1 MFLASGVEFPFKGG
15 RTKMINRRIFK
26 GVALA
31 ALLALGAGAT
41 AQAQVTL
48 RSTDIH
54 PDGYPTVEAVKFM
67 GKLLDE
73 RSKGKL
79 KINVF
84 HSAQLGQEKDTIE
97 QTRFGVIDMNRIN
110 MAPFNNLIPATN
122 IPSLPFIF
130 RSVAHM
136 RTVMDG
142 PIGDSILAE
151 FEKHG
156 LVGLAFYDSGSRSFY
171 NSKQPINT
179 PADMKG
185 MGIRVQQSDMFI
197 SLVSALGANAT
208 PMNFGE
214 VYSGLQTK
222 LIDGA
227 ENNWPSYESTKHYE
241 VAKFYSMTEHSL
253 SPEVLVMSKKSFDKL
268 SKEDQALVKAA
279 AKDSVAKMRE
289 LWDAREKA
297 SEAKVKAGGAV
308 VNAVEKQPFI
318 DAMKPVYAKF
328 VTDQAMK
335 DLVAK
340 IQATK

>member
-1 MFLASGVEFPFKGG
+1 MTYTRRTFYALA
-15 RTKMINRRIFK
+15 
-26 GVALA
+26 GVAMLA
-31 ALLALGAGAT
+31 AYALP
-41 AQAQVTL
+41 AQAQSVTL

-54 PDGYPTVEAVKFM
+54 PDGYPTIEAVNFM
-67 GKLLDE
+67 SQQLEKSTGG
-73 RSKGKL
+73 RI

-122 IPSLPFIF
+122 VPSLPFIF
-130 RSVAHM
+130 RSVDHM
-136 RTVMDG
+136 RKVMDG
-142 PIGDSILAE
+142 PIGDALLKE
-151 FEKHG
+151 FEKHD

-171 NSKQPINT
+171 NSKRAINT

-185 MGIRVQQSDMFI
+185 LKIRVQQSDMFV

-214 VYSGLQTK
+214 VYSGLQTGV
-222 LIDGA
+222 IDGA
-227 ENNWPSYESTKHYE
+227 ENNWPSYESTKHFE
-241 VAKFYSMTEHSL
+241 VSKFYSQTEHSL

-268 SKEDQALVKAA
+268 PAADQALVRAA
-279 AKDSVAKMRE
+279 AKESVAKMRE

-308 VNAVEKQPFI
+308 VNSVEKQPFI
-318 DAMKPVYAKF
+318 DAMKPVYDKF
-328 VTDQAMK
+328 VTDAKLKEM
-335 DLVAK
+335 VAA
-340 IQATK
+340 IQAVK

>member
-1 MFLASGVEFPFKGG
+1 MLTKRTFSALA
-15 RTKMINRRIFK
+15 
-26 GVALA
+26 GVAMLA
-31 ALLALGAGAT
+31 AFALP
-41 AQAQVTL
+41 AQAQTVTL

-54 PDGYPTVEAVKFM
+54 PDGYPTIEAVKFM
-67 GKLLDE
+67 GQQLEKSTGG
-73 RSKGKL
+73 RI
-79 KINVF
+79 KIQVF

-122 IPSLPFIF
+122 VPSLPFIF
-130 RSVAHM
+130 RSVDHM
-136 RTVMDG
+136 RKVMDG
-142 PIGDSILAE
+142 PIGDALLKE
-151 FEKHG
+151 FEKHD

-171 NSKQPINT
+171 NSKRPIKT

-185 MGIRVQQSDMFI
+185 LKIRVQQSDMFV

-214 VYSGLQTK
+214 VYSGLQTGV
-222 LIDGA
+222 IDGA
-227 ENNWPSYESTKHYE
+227 ENNWPSYESTKHFE
-241 VAKFYSMTEHSL
+241 VSKFYSQTEHSL

-268 SKEDQALVKAA
+268 SPADQAAVRAA
-279 AKDSVAKMRE
+279 ARESVAKMRE

-318 DAMKPVYAKF
+318 DAMKPVYDKF
-328 VTDQAMK
+328 VTDAKLKEM
-335 DLVAK
+335 VAA
-340 IQATK
+340 IQAVK